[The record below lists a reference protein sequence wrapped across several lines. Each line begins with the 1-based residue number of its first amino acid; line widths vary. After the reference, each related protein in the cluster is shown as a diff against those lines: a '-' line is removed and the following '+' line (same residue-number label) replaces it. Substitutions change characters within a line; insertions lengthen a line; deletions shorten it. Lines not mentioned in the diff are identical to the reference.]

1 MSSSKKTVKEEVK
14 KVEKKSKA
22 PMIIGLLVL
31 LGLGAFGAYYLLNN
45 PGETT
50 KDNTEPGDTPAEISA
65 GNPQTPTEAYKK
77 LFEAVKAKDTEAI
90 KSMMSKDSMGLAQM
104 QAGQSKK
111 DISEVLKNAFSK
123 TTFNP
128 TLPAIRDERIKG
140 SYGAIEVYIPKDGK
154 WENVPFVA
162 EDGMW
167 KLAIGNLF
175 AGSFKSP
182 GESRSIT
189 EKKNANAAGKTD
201 LVPYSNKNINMN
213 VKPKIIDTN
222 SNVKRV
228 PPPANVKKVDPTT
241 EKQK

>member
-14 KVEKKSKA
+14 KVQKKSNT

-31 LGLGAFGAYYLLNN
+31 LGVGALFAYYLLNN
-45 PGETT
+45 PAETT
-50 KDNTEPGDTPAEISA
+50 KDNTAPGEEAAVIEA

-90 KSMMSKDSMGLAQM
+90 KTLMSKDSMGLAQM

-111 DISEVLKNAFSK
+111 DISEVLKNAFTK
-123 TTFNP
+123 TTFND
-128 TLPAIRDERIKG
+128 TLPPIRDERIKG
-140 SYGAIEVYIPKDGK
+140 KYGAIEVFIPKESK

-175 AGSFKSP
+175 SGSFKSP

-189 EKKNANAAGKTD
+189 ERKNANAAGKTD
-201 LVPYSNKNINMN
+201 LVPYTNKNINMN

-222 SNVKRV
+222 SNTKRI
-228 PPPANVKKVDPTT
+228 PPPPTKKTDPKT
-241 EKQK
+241 EK